1 MLLNWGGDKL
11 ISVWPTAGLAQSTGL
26 RRAGE
31 KGSESRTGQER
42 GGSHETLVVTSMAV
56 RASRRLQHSRERS
69 LPTLDT
75 LDICLDTLLA
85 PQRILISVRV
95 RVQRGLHCWGSAA
108 LSKAWD
114 GHGSAAAPAAAA
126 ATEKLVFHR
135 LWGWWGDLWGG
146 GGHGRFRVF
155 GLSVKVVTWWWICIF
170 IVQTR
175 FKKNIRVAIIVSQLQ
190 TQNGVS
196 IHTVCKL
203 QALAG
208 LLYNCIMTG
217 YLVYK
222 QDSRSWLSCIQTIFL
237 TFLIHIFLVY
247 V

>member
-56 RASRRLQHSRERS
+56 RASRRLQHSSERS

-85 PQRILISVRV
+85 PKGSWSASELEFRGDYIVEAQQLCQRLEMAMALLQPQQQQQQ
-95 RVQRGLHCWGSAA
+95 QRNWFFIDFED
-108 LSKAWD
+108 D
-114 GHGSAAAPAAAA
+114 GGIY
-126 ATEKLVFHR
+126 EVEVDMV
-135 LWGWWGDLWGG
+135 G
-146 GGHGRFRVF
+146 FRVF

-175 FKKNIRVAIIVSQLQ
+175 LEKTS
-190 TQNGVS
+190 GWP
-196 IHTVCKL
+196 
-203 QALAG
+203 
-208 LLYNCIMTG
+208 LLSASYRHWM
-217 YLVYK
+217 L
-222 QDSRSWLSCIQTIFL
+222 
-237 TFLIHIFLVY
+237 
-247 V
+247 

>member
-26 RRAGE
+26 RRADE

-56 RASRRLQHSRERS
+56 RASHRLQHSRERS

-85 PQRILISVRV
+85 PKGSWSASELEFRGDYIVEAQQLCQRLEMAMALLQPQQQQQQ
-95 RVQRGLHCWGSAA
+95 QRNWFFIDFED
-108 LSKAWD
+108 D
-114 GHGSAAAPAAAA
+114 GGIY
-126 ATEKLVFHR
+126 EVEVDMV
-135 LWGWWGDLWGG
+135 G
-146 GGHGRFRVF
+146 FRVF

-190 TQNGVS
+190 TLNVVNCKNLQCRNAKGVL
-196 IHTVCKL
+196 IWKQCVCMHL
-203 QALAG
+203 DHLWALAG
-208 LLYNCIMTG
+208 LFYNCIMTG
-217 YLVYK
+217 YLGHNVYK
-222 QDSRSWLSCIQTIFL
+222 PYF
-237 TFLIHIFLVY
+237 
-247 V
+247 